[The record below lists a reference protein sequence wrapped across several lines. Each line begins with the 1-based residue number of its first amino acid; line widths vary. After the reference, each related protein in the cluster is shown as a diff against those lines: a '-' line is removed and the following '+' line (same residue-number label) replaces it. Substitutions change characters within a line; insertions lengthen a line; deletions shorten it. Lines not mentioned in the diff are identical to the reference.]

1 MDVKEFLLEVR
12 AVVAPLTKPDP
23 GVAVPSFH
31 RGEGGG
37 NCSMSMEE
45 GCRGIDL
52 PLFGVRVPSLGV
64 LYPDAFMLS
73 GYFSLKEA
81 MMGWW

>member
-1 MDVKEFLLEVR
+1 
-12 AVVAPLTKPDP
+12 
-23 GVAVPSFH
+23 
-31 RGEGGG
+31 
-37 NCSMSMEE
+37 MSMEE

-64 LYPDAFMLS
+64 LYPDACMLS